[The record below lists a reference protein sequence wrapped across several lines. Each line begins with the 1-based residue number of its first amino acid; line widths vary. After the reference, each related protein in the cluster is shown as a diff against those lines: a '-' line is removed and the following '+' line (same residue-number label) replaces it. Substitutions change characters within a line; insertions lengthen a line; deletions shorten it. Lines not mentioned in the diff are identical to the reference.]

1 MHFFPCAF
9 GLFYEAVLLADK
21 SVSPF
26 LFEKPEIANG
36 REISRIRQFYIY
48 DLHMLIGQ
56 EPSNLFLAKTMHFHA

>member
-1 MHFFPCAF
+1 MDFVRCAF

-21 SVSPF
+21 SVSRL

-36 REISRIRQFYIY
+36 REISRIREFYIY

-56 EPSNLFLAKTMHFHA
+56 ELPNFFLAKTMHFHA